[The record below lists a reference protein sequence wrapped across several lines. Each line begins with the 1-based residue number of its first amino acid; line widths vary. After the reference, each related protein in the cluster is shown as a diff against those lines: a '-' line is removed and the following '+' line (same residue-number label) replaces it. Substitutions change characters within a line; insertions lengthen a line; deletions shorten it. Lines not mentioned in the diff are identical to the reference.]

1 MRVEHKG
8 ERRPSALPDF
18 DDCLSVDRPRLRRMA
33 RDLARELSPAPGR
46 RAAAGARRSPD
57 AALLPGDG
65 KLPAAQEAPQSQNGA
80 QAKRARLQADFDALR
95 ARSRAAFDTRR
106 AALPVPDF
114 PPELPVSARRDEI
127 AAAFS
132 AHQVIIVCGE
142 TGSGKTTQVPKIA
155 MTLGRGVAG
164 LIGHTQPR
172 RLAARATA
180 SRIAQELKSPLGE
193 VVGYKI
199 RFTDKTSERSH
210 VKLMTDGILL
220 AETQTDPLLAAYD
233 TLIID
238 EAHER
243 SLNIDFLLGYLR
255 TLLPRRPDLKVI
267 VTSATL
273 DAERF
278 AKHFA
283 DAAGKPA
290 PVIEVSGRLYPIE
303 MRYRPVESEDVD
315 PAAAARA
322 SARGGKEGDRSRAGG
337 RDKSRDLMDALVD
350 AVDEAQRCGPGD
362 VLVFLPGERE
372 IREAAEA
379 LRKAHHLPGTEIL
392 PLFAR
397 QSAQEQARVFSAS
410 NGRRVVLSTNVA
422 ETSLTVPGIRY
433 VVDTGLARIKRYSP
447 RTKVEQLQV
456 EKIAQSAAQQRAG
469 RCGRVMDGICIR
481 LYDEDDFNRRQPHT
495 DPEILRSSLAG
506 VILRMKA
513 LKLGAVEDFP
523 FIDAPGSRLIGDGYA
538 LLAELGAVTDDDER
552 KLTPTGIELAK
563 LPLDPRIGRM
573 ILAARDRGALAELLV
588 IAAALSV
595 QDPRERPQ
603 DSPGAAD
610 QAHARFRGGE
620 QDEKSEFLWYWHL
633 WKAWDEVQRH
643 ETSSKQKA
651 WCKKNFLNYMR
662 MREWRDVFSQLH
674 TLCAEHG
681 WKENTQPANY
691 EAIHKALLAGLLG
704 NIGCKA
710 DEGESA
716 GKGPQAGSYLGARG
730 TRFWPHPG
738 SSLAKKAG
746 KWIMAAEQVE
756 TSRLFGRCI
765 ARIEPEWVEEV
776 GGHLI
781 KRQVF
786 EPHWSK
792 SSGAVRAWERGTLYG
807 LVIYPRRGVA
817 YRDIDPAL
825 CRELFIREGLVQGE
839 IAEGPAR
846 TMAFLAHNQ
855 RLVAEIER
863 LEHKSRRPDV
873 LVDET
878 LIEAFY
884 DSKIPADVCDLAGL
898 EAWRKAAEKVEPK
911 LLHLSREQLM
921 RHDAEGVTTDRF
933 PPAMEVLGQK
943 LKLVY
948 LHQPGEADDGV
959 TLAVPLA
966 MLNQIPAN
974 RCEWLVPGLLE
985 EKVAALMK
993 TVPQKHRHRLQPVGE
1008 SAAAFMAAFEVGEFD
1023 TGEPLLKMLQR
1034 FIEERVQ
1041 LKLPLES
1048 FRAENLKPHCFMNF
1062 RVIDEHGRVMG
1073 QSRNLMELR
1082 ARFREQV
1089 AARFS
1094 AAKIGGALAGALS
1107 AAGVS
1112 AGGDQSGLSA
1122 RVGGQGGGKAL
1133 GPREDA
1139 ATGRGRSGAQLEAA
1153 PGASAGAGRKDGK
1166 AEVDASGR
1174 GAAVAELPAQ
1184 SLSGFTAWSFGALP
1198 ELLEIRVA
1206 GREVIG
1212 FPALHDDGDSVSL
1225 RPYDTPEEATRVH
1238 RRGLAR
1244 LFALNLKDQVRAVE
1258 RLPGLRELALQY
1270 MSFGTETELKA
1281 RLVEATL
1288 TRCCLLEPLPTDADA
1303 FVRRCAEA
1311 RSRISLIA
1319 QEFMRLA
1326 GALLAEHAALQKRLA
1341 GLKSFPEAVADIQAQ
1356 LAALLPKDFLVA
1368 FPWERLTHFTRY
1380 LKAASVRV
1388 DRLRN
1393 NPARDAQA
1401 MVDWKALA
1409 QAWERE
1415 RLARR
1420 RAGVEDPALEEFRWL
1435 LEELRVGLYAQ
1446 ELKTPMPVSVKRLQK
1461 IWDSRPR

>member
-1 MRVEHKG
+1 
-8 ERRPSALPDF
+8 
-18 DDCLSVDRPRLRRMA
+18 MA
-33 RDLARELSPAPGR
+33 RDLVRGVQAAAEARHGR
-46 RAAAGARRSPD
+46 DRAAARTT
-57 AALLPGDG
+57 
-65 KLPAAQEAPQSQNGA
+65 
-80 QAKRARLQADFDALR
+80 RLQADLDALL
-95 ARSRAAFDTRR
+95 ARSRAAFAARR

-127 AAAFS
+127 AAAFT

-142 TGSGKTTQVPKIA
+142 TGSGKTTQLPKIA

-210 VKLMTDGILL
+210 IKLMTDGILL

-322 SARGGKEGDRSRAGG
+322 SAKGGKEGDKSRAGD
-337 RDKSRDLMDALVD
+337 RDRGRDLMDALVD

-379 LRKAHHLPGTEIL
+379 LRKAHHLPGTEVL
-392 PLFAR
+392 SLFAR
-397 QSAQEQARVFSAS
+397 QSAQEQARVFSPS

-422 ETSLTVPGIRY
+422 ETSLTVPGVRY

-481 LYDEDDFNRRQPHT
+481 LYDEDDFNRRSLHT

-552 KLTPTGIELAK
+552 KLTPTGIELAR

-603 DSPGAAD
+603 DSPGGAD
-610 QAHARFRGGE
+610 QAHAKFRGGE

-643 ETSSKQKA
+643 ESSSKQKA
-651 WCKKNFLNYMR
+651 WCKKHFLNYMR
-662 MREWRDVFSQLH
+662 MREWRDVFTQLH

-704 NIGCKA
+704 NIGCKVDDA
-710 DEGESA
+710 S
-716 GKGPQAGSYLGARG
+716 GPQAGSYLGARG
-730 TRFWPHPG
+730 IKFWPHPG
-738 SSLAKKAG
+738 SALAKKAG

-792 SSGAVRAWERGTLYG
+792 ASGAVRAWERGTLYG

-846 TMAFLAHNQ
+846 AMAFLAHNQ

-898 EAWRKAAEKVEPK
+898 EAWRKPAEKAAPK

-921 RHDAEGVTTDRF
+921 RHEAEGVTTDRF

-943 LKLVY
+943 LKLAY
-948 LHQPGEADDGV
+948 LHQPGDADDGV
-959 TLAVPLA
+959 TLVVPLA

-993 TVPQKHRHRLQPVGE
+993 TVPQRHRHRLQPVAE
-1008 SAAAFMAAFEVGEFD
+1008 SAAAFVAAFEAGEFD
-1023 TGEPLLKMLQR
+1023 IDEPFLKMLQR
-1034 FIEERVQ
+1034 FVEERVQ

-1048 FRAENLKPHCFMNF
+1048 FRPENLKPHCFMNF

-1073 QSRNLMELR
+1073 QSRSLMELR

-1094 AAKIGGALAGALS
+1094 AAQIDGALAGAFS
-1107 AAGVS
+1107 AAGVGS
-1112 AGGDQSGLSA
+1112 GEGARAGGD
-1122 RVGGQGGGKAL
+1122 
-1133 GPREDA
+1133 
-1139 ATGRGRSGAQLEAA
+1139 EAA
-1153 PGASAGAGRKDGK
+1153 ASASGASALRSGDQRQDG
-1166 AEVDASGR
+1166 
-1174 GAAVAELPAQ
+1174 GAARAGDRDLSTRKGAAAARAVGEDGSARAAAPT
-1184 SLSGFTAWSFGALP
+1184 LSGFTTWSFGALP
-1198 ELLEIRVA
+1198 ELLEIRIA
-1206 GREVIG
+1206 GRDVIG

-1225 RPYDTPEEATRVH
+1225 RPYDTPEEAARVH

-1270 MSFGTETELKA
+1270 MSFGTEAELKA

-1288 TRCCLLEPLPTDADA
+1288 TRCCLLDPLPADA
-1303 FVRRCAEA
+1303 EAFAKRCAEA
-1311 RSRISLIA
+1311 KSRISLVA

-1326 GALLAEHAALQKRLA
+1326 GQLLVEYAGLQKRLS
-1341 GLKSFPEAVADIQAQ
+1341 GLKAFPDVIADIQAQ
-1356 LAALLPKDFLVA
+1356 LSVLLTKDFLVA
-1368 FPWERLTHFTRY
+1368 FPWERLAHFPRY
-1380 LKAASVRV
+1380 LKAMGIRV
-1388 DRLRN
+1388 DKLRN
-1393 NPARDAQA
+1393 NPTRDAQSMA
-1401 MVDWKALA
+1401 EWKVLA

-1415 RLARR
+1415 LAAKR
-1420 RAGVEDPALEEFRWL
+1420 RAGVVDPMLEDFRWM

-1446 ELKTPMPVSVKRLQK
+1446 EVKTPMPVSVKRLQK

>member
-1 MRVEHKG
+1 MPE
-8 ERRPSALPDF
+8 
-18 DDCLSVDRPRLRRMA
+18 
-33 RDLARELSPAPGR
+33 
-46 RAAAGARRSPD
+46 
-57 AALLPGDG
+57 
-65 KLPAAQEAPQSQNGA
+65 
-80 QAKRARLQADFDALR
+80 
-95 ARSRAAFDTRR
+95 
-106 AALPVPDF
+106 F

-127 AAAFS
+127 AKVLL
-132 AHQVIIVCGE
+132 AHQVIVVCGE
-142 TGSGKTTQVPKIA
+142 TGSGKTTQLPKIC
-155 MTLGRGVAG
+155 MTLGRGAAG

-180 SRIAQELKSPLGE
+180 SRIAQELNSPLGQ

-199 RFTDKTSERSH
+199 RFTDKLSANSH

-233 TLIID
+233 TIIID

-278 AKHFA
+278 ANHFA

-303 MRYRPVESEDVD
+303 MRYRPVEGEASA
-315 PAAAARA
+315 PAAAPGAA
-322 SARGGKEGDRSRAGG
+322 AAKG
-337 RDKSRDLMDALVD
+337 DKSREGRAKERGRERDLMDALVD

-379 LRKAHHLPGTEIL
+379 LRKAQHLPGTEIL
-392 PLFAR
+392 SLFAR
-397 QSAQEQARVFSAS
+397 QSAQEQARVFSS
-410 NGRRVVLSTNVA
+410 SSGRRVVLSTNVA

-456 EKIAQSAAQQRAG
+456 EKIAQSSAQQRAG
-469 RCGRVMDGICIR
+469 RCGRVMDGICFR
-481 LYDEDDFNRRQPHT
+481 LYDEDDFTRRPLHT

-506 VILRMKA
+506 VILRMKS
-513 LKLGAVEDFP
+513 LKLGGVEDFP

-538 LLAELGAVTDDDER
+538 LLVELGAVTDDDER
-552 KLTPTGIELAK
+552 RLTPSGIELAR

-573 ILAARDRGALAELLV
+573 ILAARERGALAELLV
-588 IAAALSV
+588 IASALSV

-610 QAHARFRGGE
+610 QAHAKFRGGE
-620 QDEKSEFLWYWHL
+620 QDERSEFLWYWHL

-643 ETSSKQKA
+643 ESSSKQKV
-651 WCKKNFLNYMR
+651 WCKRHFLNYMR
-662 MREWRDVFSQLH
+662 MREWRDVFTQLH
-674 TLCAEHG
+674 ALCAEHG

-691 EAIHKALLAGLLG
+691 ESIHKALLAGLLG
-704 NIGCKA
+704 NIGCKVEDA
-710 DEGESA
+710 VGA
-716 GKGPQAGSYLGARG
+716 QAGAYLGARG
-730 TRFWPHPG
+730 IKFWPHPG
-738 SSLAKKAG
+738 STLAKKAG

-776 GGHLI
+776 GAHLI

-792 SSGAVRAWERGTLYG
+792 SFGAVRAWERGTLYG

-825 CRELFIREGLVQGE
+825 CRELFLREGLVQGE
-839 IAEGPAR
+839 IAEVQSRLMP
-846 TMAFLAHNQ
+846 FLIHNQ

-873 LVDET
+873 LVDEA

-884 DSKIPADVCDLAGL
+884 DSRIPAEVCDVAGL
-898 EAWRKAAEKVEPK
+898 DAWRKTVEKNEPK
-911 LLHLSREQLM
+911 RLYLAREQLM
-921 RHDAEGVTTDRF
+921 RHEAEGVTTDRF
-933 PPAMEVLGQK
+933 PPTMEVLGQK

-959 TLAVPLA
+959 TLIVPLA
-966 MLNQIPAN
+966 MLNQIPAK

-993 TVPQKHRHRLQPVGE
+993 TVPPKHRHRLQPVAE
-1008 SAAAFMAAFEVGEFD
+1008 SAAAFMDVFENGELD
-1023 TGEPLLKMLQR
+1023 TDESLLKMLQR
-1034 FIEERVQ
+1034 FVEERVQ

-1048 FRAENLKPHCFMNF
+1048 FRAENLKAHAFMNF

-1073 QSRNLMELR
+1073 QSRDLMELR

-1094 AAKIGGALAGALS
+1094 AASIGGALAGALS
-1107 AAGVS
+1107 AVGVGN
-1112 AGGDQSGLSA
+1112 AVRPD
-1122 RVGGQGGGKAL
+1122 
-1133 GPREDA
+1133 DA
-1139 ATGRGRSGAQLEAA
+1139 ANGARTRSADRHAGARAEGAGTESVRKAAGQKGEKVSAA
-1153 PGASAGAGRKDGK
+1153 PGGAGLVR
-1166 AEVDASGR
+1166 AEGTGGSALAG
-1174 GAAVAELPAQ
+1174 LTQ
-1184 SLSGFTAWSFGALP
+1184 WSFGTLP
-1198 ELLEIRVA
+1198 ELLEIRVG

-1225 RPYDTPEEATRVH
+1225 RPYDTPEEAARAH

-1244 LFALNLKDQVRAVE
+1244 LFALNLKDQVRAIE

-1270 MSFGTETELKA
+1270 MSFGTEPELKA

-1288 TRCCLLEPLPTDADA
+1288 TRCCLIEPLPLDAAA
-1303 FVRRCAEA
+1303 FARRCVEA
-1311 RSRISLIA
+1311 KTRVTLVA
-1319 QEFMRLA
+1319 QEFVRL
-1326 GALLAEHAALQKRLA
+1326 GEQLLLEHAALTKRLA
-1341 GLKSFPEAVADIQAQ
+1341 GLRTFPDAVADMQAQ
-1356 LAALLPKDFLVA
+1356 IAGLLPKDFLVA
-1368 FPWERLTHFTRY
+1368 FPWERLAHFPRY
-1380 LKAASVRV
+1380 LKSVSVRI
-1388 DRLRN
+1388 DKLRN
-1393 NPARDAQA
+1393 NPARDAQS
-1401 MVDWKALA
+1401 MMEWKALA

-1415 RLARR
+1415 LVAKR
-1420 RAGVEDPALEEFRWL
+1420 RAGLVDPLLEDFRWM

-1446 ELKTPMPVSVKRLQK
+1446 ELKTPMPVSVKRMQK
-1461 IWDSRPR
+1461 IWEGRPR

>member
-1 MRVEHKG
+1 MRAEHKG
-8 ERRPSALPDF
+8 ARRPSALPNF
-18 DDCLSVDRPRLRRMA
+18 DDCLSGDRPRLRRMA
-33 RDLARELSPAPGR
+33 RDLSHPPCADE
-46 RAAAGARRSPD
+46 RAT
-57 AALLPGDG
+57 
-65 KLPAAQEAPQSQNGA
+65 AQ
-80 QAKRARLQADFDALR
+80 RLRLQADFDALLE
-95 ARSRAAFDTRR
+95 RSRAALRARR

-114 PPELPVSARRDEI
+114 PPELPVSGRRDEI
-127 AAAFS
+127 ATALA

-142 TGSGKTTQVPKIA
+142 TGSGKTTQLPKIA

-199 RFTDKTSERSH
+199 RFTDKTGERSH

-243 SLNIDFLLGYLR
+243 SLNIDFLLGYLK
-255 TLLPRRPDLKVI
+255 TLLPRRPDLKVV

-278 AKHFA
+278 ARHFA

-303 MRYRPVESEDVD
+303 MRYRPVESEEID
-315 PAAAARA
+315 PAAAAR
-322 SARGGKEGDRSRAGG
+322 SAAKGG
-337 RDKSRDLMDALVD
+337 REAAKDRSRDLMDALVD

-447 RTKVEQLQV
+447 RNKVEQLQV
-456 EKIAQSAAQQRAG
+456 EKIARSAAQQRAG

-481 LYDEDDFNRRQPHT
+481 LYDEDDFNRRPAHT

-523 FIDAPGSRLIGDGYA
+523 FIDAPGARLIGDGYA
-538 LLAELGAVTDDDER
+538 LLAELGAVSDDDER
-552 KLTPTGIELAK
+552 KLTPTGVELAK

-620 QDEKSEFLWYWHL
+620 QDQKSEFLWYWHL

-643 ETSSKQKA
+643 ESSSKQKA
-651 WCKKNFLNYMR
+651 WCKKHFLNYMR
-662 MREWRDVFSQLH
+662 MREWRDVFAQLH

-681 WKENTQPANY
+681 WKENEQPANY

-704 NIGCKA
+704 NIGCKVEDA
-710 DEGESA
+710 S
-716 GKGPQAGSYLGARG
+716 GPQAGAYLGARG
-730 TRFWPHPG
+730 IKFWPHPG
-738 SSLAKKAG
+738 SALAKKAG

-792 SSGAVRAWERGTLYG
+792 ASGAVRAWERGTLYG

-846 TMAFLAHNQ
+846 AMAFLAHNQ

-884 DSKIPADVCDLAGL
+884 DSKLPAEVCDLAGL
-898 EAWRKAAEKVEPK
+898 EAWRKPAEKAEPK

-933 PPAMEVLGQK
+933 PPTLEVLGQK
-943 LKLVY
+943 LKLAY

-993 TVPQKHRHRLQPVGE
+993 TVPQKHRHRLQPVAE
-1008 SAAAFMAAFEVGEFD
+1008 SAAAFMAVFEAGEFD
-1023 TGEPLLKMLQR
+1023 TDEPLLKMLQR
-1034 FIEERVQ
+1034 FVEERVQ

-1048 FRAENLKPHCFMNF
+1048 FRPENLKPHCFMNF
-1062 RVIDEHGRVMG
+1062 RVIDEHGRLMG

-1107 AAGVS
+1107 VVGVGGAGGGQGVGAGGAGVS
-1112 AGGDQSGLSA
+1112 A
-1122 RVGGQGGGKAL
+1122 RGGGSDSVA
-1133 GPREDA
+1133 GEVA
-1139 ATGRGRSGAQLEAA
+1139 GRARSGADARDAA
-1153 PGASAGAGRKDGK
+1153 ADVGGRAGAGQPGGKGSGK
-1166 AEVDASGR
+1166 AAGDPAGR
-1174 GAAVAELPAQ
+1174 SAAPAELPAQ
-1184 SLSGFTAWSFGALP
+1184 VLSGFTAWTFGALP
-1198 ELLEIRVA
+1198 ELLEVRVA

-1225 RPYDTPEEATRVH
+1225 RPHDTPEEASRVH

-1270 MSFGTETELKA
+1270 MGFGTEAELKA
-1281 RLVEATL
+1281 RLIEATL
-1288 TRCCLLEPLPTDADA
+1288 GRCCLLEPLPTDADA
-1303 FVRRCAEA
+1303 FAKRCAEA
-1311 RSRISLIA
+1311 KSRVSLVA
-1319 QEFMRLA
+1319 QEFMRLT
-1326 GALLAEHAALQKRLA
+1326 GQLLVEHAALQKRLS
-1341 GLKSFPEAVADIQAQ
+1341 GLKTFPEVVADIQGQ
-1356 LAALLPKDFLVA
+1356 LGALLPKDFLVA
-1368 FPWERLTHFTRY
+1368 FEWDKLAHFARY
-1380 LKAASVRV
+1380 LKGAAVRL
-1388 DRLRN
+1388 DKLRN

-1401 MVDWKALA
+1401 MAEWKQLA

-1446 ELKTPMPVSVKRLQK
+1446 ELRTPMPVSVKRLQK
-1461 IWDSRPR
+1461 IWESRPR

>member
-1 MRVEHKG
+1 MRAEQKG
-8 ERRPSALPDF
+8 ARRPSALPNF
-18 DDCLSVDRPRLRRMA
+18 DDCLSADRPRLRRMA
-33 RDLARELSPAPGR
+33 QDLARGVAAAPGTR
-46 RAAAGARRSPD
+46 GGAGARAQEGGRVAPD
-57 AALLPGDG
+57 QGAGVA
-65 KLPAAQEAPQSQNGA
+65 PAATAAPPEWA
-80 QAKRARLQADFDALR
+80 RIDARTTRLQADFDALL
-95 ARSRAAFDTRR
+95 ARSRTAFAARR

-127 AAAFS
+127 ATALA

-142 TGSGKTTQVPKIA
+142 TGSGKTTQLPKIA
-155 MTLGRGVAG
+155 ITLGRGVAG

-180 SRIAQELKSPLGE
+180 SRIAQELGSPLGQA
-193 VVGYKI
+193 VGYKI

-210 VKLMTDGILL
+210 IKLMTDGILL

-283 DAAGKPA
+283 DAAGTPA

-303 MRYRPVESEDVD
+303 MRYRPVEREDID

-322 SARGGKEGDRSRAGG
+322 AAKGSKEGDRAK
-337 RDKSRDLMDALVD
+337 DKSRDLMGALVD

-379 LRKAHHLPGTEIL
+379 LRKAHHLPGTEVL
-392 PLFAR
+392 SLFAR
-397 QSAQEQARVFSAS
+397 QSAAEQARVFSAS

-422 ETSLTVPGIRY
+422 ETSLTVPGVRY
-433 VVDTGLARIKRYSP
+433 VIDTGLARIKRYSP
-447 RTKVEQLQV
+447 RNKVEQLQV

-481 LYDEDDFNRRQPHT
+481 LYDEDDFNRRPLHT

-513 LKLGAVEDFP
+513 LKLGAVEGFP

-538 LLAELGAVTDDDER
+538 LLAELGAVSDDEER
-552 KLTPTGIELAK
+552 KLTPTGVELAK

-573 ILAARDRGALAELLV
+573 ILAARERGALAELLV

-610 QAHARFRGGE
+610 QAHAKFRGGE
-620 QDEKSEFLWYWHL
+620 QDQKSEFLWYWHL

-643 ETSSKQKA
+643 ESSSKQKA
-651 WCKKNFLNYMR
+651 WCKKHFLNHMR
-662 MREWRDVFSQLH
+662 MREWCDVFAQLH

-681 WKENTQPANY
+681 WKENEQPANY
-691 EAIHKALLAGLLG
+691 EAVHKALLAGLLG
-704 NIGCKA
+704 NIGCKLE
-710 DEGESA
+710 DGENAS
-716 GKGPQAGSYLGARG
+716 KGPQAGGYLGARG
-730 TRFWPHPG
+730 IKFWPHPG
-738 SSLAKKAG
+738 SALAKKAG

-776 GGHLI
+776 GGHLV

-792 SSGAVRAWERGTLYG
+792 TSGAVRAWERGTLYG

-839 IAEGPAR
+839 IAEGAAR
-846 TMAFLAHNQ
+846 AMAFLAHNQ

-873 LVDET
+873 LVDEA

-884 DSKIPADVCDLAGL
+884 DSKLPADVCDLAGL
-898 EAWRKAAEKVEPK
+898 ETWRKQAEKTAPK

-921 RHDAEGVTTDRF
+921 RHEAEGVTTDRF
-933 PPAMEVLGQK
+933 PPALEVLGQK
-943 LKLVY
+943 LKLTY

-993 TVPQKHRHRLQPVGE
+993 TVPQKHRHRLQPVAE
-1008 SAAAFMAAFEVGEFD
+1008 SAAAFMAAFEAGEFD
-1023 TGEPLLKMLQR
+1023 VDEPLLKMLQR
-1034 FIEERVQ
+1034 FVEERVQ

-1107 AAGVS
+1107 VAGVGAGAARGATDGIGS
-1112 AGGDQSGLSA
+1112 NAAAAERRGGGAGGDGA
-1122 RVGGQGGGKAL
+1122 GACKGAGR
-1133 GPREDA
+1133 A
-1139 ATGRGRSGAQLEAA
+1139 A
-1153 PGASAGAGRKDGK
+1153 GASA
-1166 AEVDASGR
+1166 ESP
-1174 GAAVAELPAQ
+1174 AAADPPAQ
-1184 SLSGFTAWSFGALP
+1184 ALSGFTSWSFGKLP

-1225 RPYDTPEEATRVH
+1225 RPFDTPEEAARVH

-1244 LFALNLKDQVRAVE
+1244 LFAFHLKDQVRAVE

-1270 MSFGTETELKA
+1270 MAFGTEAELKA

-1288 TRCCLLEPLPTDADA
+1288 ARCCLLEPLPADADA
-1303 FVRRCAEA
+1303 FAKRCAEA
-1311 RSRISLIA
+1311 KSRVSLVA

-1326 GALLAEHAALQKRLA
+1326 GQLLAEYLALQKRLS
-1341 GLKSFPEAVADIQAQ
+1341 GVKTFPEVVADIQAQ

-1368 FPWERLTHFTRY
+1368 FPWAHLAHFPRY
-1380 LKAASVRV
+1380 LKGAAVRL
-1388 DRLRN
+1388 DKLRN

-1401 MVDWKALA
+1401 MADWKQLA

-1435 LEELRVGLYAQ
+1435 LEELRIGIYAQ
-1446 ELKTPMPVSVKRLQK
+1446 ELKTPMPVSVKRLEK
-1461 IWDSRPR
+1461 IWQSRPR